1 MITFFPHTLHRKL
14 DRVRP
19 SLAKVSVERILP
31 CFNANIARS
40 AGDAFV
46 RELDVSKITLRLK
59 EKQDKKGDNEH
70 DNDHTIA
77 KLQGNTLDVLQ
88 KCLVRI
94 QRIGICIP
102 LLMTFTVQTDGA
114 NTKGH

>member
-1 MITFFPHTLHRKL
+1 MFKRF
-14 DRVRP
+14 
-19 SLAKVSVERILP
+19 LAS
-31 CFNANIARS
+31 FDANTAYS

-59 EKQDKKGDNEH
+59 EKQDKKGDSDP

-88 KCLVRI
+88 KCLVSPQCSSNRI
-94 QRIGICIP
+94 T
-102 LLMTFTVQTDGA
+102 LMIAFTVQT
-114 NTKGH
+114 NRINIKGRRRHYQQDHR

>member
-1 MITFFPHTLHRKL
+1 M
-14 DRVRP
+14 
-19 SLAKVSVERILP
+19 SVDGILRRLG
-31 CFNANIARS
+31 ANIALS

-59 EKQDKKGDNEH
+59 EKQDRKGDNEH

-88 KCLVRI
+88 RCLVRI
-94 QRIGICIP
+94 VQLSIGIP
-102 LLMTFTVQTDGA
+102 LMMTFVVQTDRVD
-114 NTKGH
+114 T

>member
-1 MITFFPHTLHRKL
+1 MTTYFLHTPHRKL
-14 DRVRP
+14 DRDRP
-19 SLAKVSVERILP
+19 NLAKVSDDIILT
-31 CFNANIARS
+31 CFSANIARS

-88 KCLVRI
+88 RCLVRI
-94 QRIGICIP
+94 E
-102 LLMTFTVQTDGA
+102 
-114 NTKGH
+114 

>member
-1 MITFFPHTLHRKL
+1 M
-14 DRVRP
+14 
-19 SLAKVSVERILP
+19 SVDGILRRLG
-31 CFNANIARS
+31 ANIALS

-59 EKQDKKGDNEH
+59 EKQDRKGDNEH

-88 KCLVRI
+88 RCLVRI
-94 QRIGICIP
+94 VQLSIGIP
-102 LLMTFTVQTDGA
+102 LMMIFVVQTDRVD
-114 NTKGH
+114 T

>member
-1 MITFFPHTLHRKL
+1 M
-14 DRVRP
+14 
-19 SLAKVSVERILP
+19 SVDRILA
-31 CFNANIARS
+31 CFSANIARS

-88 KCLVRI
+88 RCLVR
-94 QRIGICIP
+94 
-102 LLMTFTVQTDGA
+102 L
-114 NTKGH
+114 

>member
-1 MITFFPHTLHRKL
+1 MRAHYR
-14 DRVRP
+14 
-19 SLAKVSVERILP
+19 
-31 CFNANIARS
+31 ANTACL

-59 EKQDKKGDNEH
+59 EKQDRKGDNEH

-88 KCLVRI
+88 RCLVRI
-94 QRIGICIP
+94 
-102 LLMTFTVQTDGA
+102 
-114 NTKGH
+114 H

>member
-1 MITFFPHTLHRKL
+1 MRPH
-14 DRVRP
+14 
-19 SLAKVSVERILP
+19 SS
-31 CFNANIARS
+31 ANIACL

-59 EKQDKKGDNEH
+59 EKQDRKGDNEH

-88 KCLVRI
+88 RCLVRLHSSS
-94 QRIGICIP
+94 ICIP
-102 LLMTFTVQTDGA
+102 LMMTCTVQTDRA